1 MKLIHALSIKRF
13 LISLGH
19 ALDGL
24 KSIIKSEPNFII
36 HVIMGIFVVIL
47 GFLLKLASWEW
58 CAVIIMIG
66 MVLTVE
72 GINTSIENLTDLV
85 TKEQNP
91 LAKKAK
97 DTAAAAVL
105 MCSLTATVIGL
116 IIFLP
121 KLLRQ
126 FNIFILN

>member
-24 KSIIKSEPNFII
+24 KSIVKSEPNFII
-36 HVIMGIFVVIL
+36 HIIVGILVVIL
-47 GFLLKLASWEW
+47 GLWIKLASWEW
-58 CAVIIMIG
+58 CAVIILIG
-66 MVLTVE
+66 IVLTME
-72 GINTSIENLTDLV
+72 AINTSIESLTDLV
-85 TKEQNP
+85 TKEKNP
-91 LAKKAK
+91 LAKRVK

-105 MCSLTATVIGL
+105 ISSLTAIVIGL

-121 KLLRQ
+121 KLLVQ
-126 FNIFILN
+126 FNVLSLN